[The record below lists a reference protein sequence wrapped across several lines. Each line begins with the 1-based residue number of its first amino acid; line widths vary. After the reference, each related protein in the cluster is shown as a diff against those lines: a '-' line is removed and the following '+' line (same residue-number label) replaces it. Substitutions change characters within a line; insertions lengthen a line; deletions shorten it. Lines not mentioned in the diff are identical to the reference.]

1 MAHTYE
7 IDLEKVLILREWCVA
22 GSEECDSG
30 KVLLPKGLKRNY
42 YGI

>member
-1 MAHTYE
+1 MTHTYK
-7 IDLEKVLILREWCVA
+7 IDMEKVIILREWCVA

-30 KVLLPKGLKRNY
+30 KVLLPKGFKKNN